1 MEERIIREFTLRN
14 LICLLAYHFFE
25 FPGIIYWNREEFL
38 DKEKVKEL
46 LFDFGV
52 HQDFIRHAGDE
63 SSQVDSL
70 AEPFLAHNLVDF
82 SQRND
87 IFTLKAFPSSHAL
100 FVLPL

>member
-1 MEERIIREFTLRN
+1 MKERIIREFTLRN

-52 HQDFIRHAGDE
+52 
-63 SSQVDSL
+63 
-70 AEPFLAHNLVDF
+70 
-82 SQRND
+82 
-87 IFTLKAFPSSHAL
+87 
-100 FVLPL
+100 